1 MKKRTVVILGIVLF
15 AIAAASLAAFLWQM
29 ENGTIDYWLND
40 TLKYQL
46 VEGQWQT
53 VDYATNITSPGIY
66 NTINCR
72 NDGST
77 TASFDLTISFKNA
90 VYGGSSDIPRTMIM
104 WEKINDTAAKYSFNV
119 SPHQT
124 QSINVSFL
132 ISNNT
137 QNFNIALSLQS
148 SQPLHVESAQKGT
161 YPWQTVYRTLF
172 YGQSSN
178 NTYWAAHI
186 S

>member
-1 MKKRTVVILGIVLF
+1 MKKRTVVILGIVLI
-15 AIAAASLAAFLWQM
+15 AIAAVSLAAFLWQM

-46 VEGQWQT
+46 VHSQWQT
-53 VDYATNITSPGIY
+53 VDYTTNETSLGIH

-77 TASFDLTISFKNA
+77 TASFNLTISFKNA
-90 VYGGSSDIPRTMIM
+90 IYGGSSDIPRTMIM
-104 WEKINDTAAKYSFNV
+104 WRKISDTSAQYSFNV

-124 QSINVSFL
+124 QSINVSFS
-132 ISNNT
+132 IANST
-137 QNFNIALSLQS
+137 QTFNIALSFQS
-148 SQPLHVESAQKGT
+148 NQPLHIESAQNGT
-161 YPWQTVYRTLF
+161 QPWQTVYRSLF
-172 YGQSSN
+172 YGQISN
-178 NTYWAAHI
+178 NTYVAAHI